1 LHHRYLPPHT
11 SFLSAP
17 SKKDSDRG
25 SAAATNLE
33 VRRRVLKKLSKM
45 SKEQRIQS
53 LVDAGILTPKRRVAT
68 VYRNE
73 PVLSYREPLA
83 KAK

>member
-1 LHHRYLPPHT
+1 M
-11 SFLSAP
+11 SAP
-17 SKKDSDRG
+17 KKKDGDRG
-25 SAAATNLE
+25 AAASTNVE

-53 LVDAGILTPKRRVAT
+53 LVDAGILTPKRRVAS
-68 VYRNE
+68 VYRKE
-73 PVLSYREPLA
+73 PVISYREPLA

>member
-1 LHHRYLPPHT
+1 
-11 SFLSAP
+11 
-17 SKKDSDRG
+17 
-25 SAAATNLE
+25 
-33 VRRRVLKKLSKM
+33 M

-53 LVDAGILTPKRRVAT
+53 LVDAGILTPKRRVAS

-73 PVLSYREPLA
+73 PVISYREPLA